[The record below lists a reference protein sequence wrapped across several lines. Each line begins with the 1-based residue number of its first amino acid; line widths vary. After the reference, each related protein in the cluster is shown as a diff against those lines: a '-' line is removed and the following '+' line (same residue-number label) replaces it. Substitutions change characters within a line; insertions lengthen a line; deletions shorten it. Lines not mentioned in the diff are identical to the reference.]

1 METKPEKK
9 IYRHADNPEEKRFY
23 DAALDMGTRHWSAV
37 TLPLN
42 DRGTAPSRSL
52 DEDEEQLVINTIQ
65 WLGSP
70 VGQGFLRDMGYEK
83 KIEPEKVSYKVMTDK
98 DRRYVVRRA
107 KKNIVGRW
115 KFATES
121 KKDAY
126 VEDECRKLGY
136 TLAEFYATDG
146 KFLNKILDR

>member
-1 METKPEKK
+1 MKPENKK
-9 IYRHADNPEEKRFY
+9 YRHADNPEEKRFY
-23 DAALDMGTRHWSAV
+23 DAAMDMENRHWSAV

-42 DRGTAPSRSL
+42 DRGTEPSRCL
-52 DEDEEQLVINTIQ
+52 TEDEKQLVINTIQ

-83 KIEPEKVSYKVMTDK
+83 KAEPEKVSYKAMTDK

-107 KKNIVGRW
+107 KKSYSGSW
-115 KFATES
+115 GYAMES
-121 KKDAY
+121 TKD
-126 VEDECRKLGY
+126 VEIEKQCKHLGY
-136 TLAEFYATDG
+136 SLADFYAGDG